1 MKKLSE
7 QELHERQVKI
17 ERRKL
22 SIKSNIFCV
31 LSALFMFAGAI
42 FPAVVKFLAAIAGDD
57 MKMKVICILAS
68 IIYLAV
74 TLGLS
79 IFFSDAS
86 FWNNDD
92 FIPVKFENGSFVRK
106 HRSEILAERK
116 LEKKGLIKCEKE
128 KSL

>member
-7 QELHERQVKI
+7 QELYKRQVKI

-22 SIKSNIFCV
+22 WIKSIIFSS
-31 LSALFMFAGAI
+31 LSAVFMIAGAM
-42 FPAVVKFLAAIAGDD
+42 FPAVAKILAAIAGDD
-57 MKMKVICILAS
+57 AKMKVICILAS
-68 IIYLAV
+68 IVYLV
-74 TLGLS
+74 TTAGLS

-92 FIPVKFENGSFVRK
+92 FIPVKFENGCFIRK

-116 LEKKGLIKCEKE
+116 LEKKGLIKCQK
-128 KSL
+128 